1 MFEMLAPRHPINN
14 NQKYSQGTEIRKY
27 ILELRTLQGVSFH
40 WNLSFP
46 ISLMVSSLNFNSVNY
61 RILKNLSM
69 MAYITEIQNSLIFN
83 FMNMIIL
90 GKVTK
95 LSSVGY

>member
-1 MFEMLAPRHPINN
+1 MVN
-14 NQKYSQGTEIRKY
+14 
-27 ILELRTLQGVSFH
+27 
-40 WNLSFP
+40 
-46 ISLMVSSLNFNSVNY
+46 SLKFNSVNY

-90 GKVTK
+90 GNVTK
-95 LSSVGY
+95 LNTVYIFIRRVLASNHKNTFVSLFRFICMSMHAVRVDE